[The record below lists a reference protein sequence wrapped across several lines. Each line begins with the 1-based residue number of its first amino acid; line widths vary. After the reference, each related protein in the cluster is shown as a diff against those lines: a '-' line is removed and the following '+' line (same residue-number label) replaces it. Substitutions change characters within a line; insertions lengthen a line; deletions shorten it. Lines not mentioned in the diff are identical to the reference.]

1 MSAMFLHT
9 YYPQSILFTVGPV
22 SIHWYGLFISLSLI
36 LCFLIAQKLCKVYKL
51 SADKL
56 YDLIFYLI
64 LFGIFGARV
73 WHVLSEFNYYQQNP
87 VDIFKIWQGG
97 LAIHGAL
104 IAGILVIYF
113 FKKINRLLL
122 LDIFAPLVALGLAL
136 GRWGNY
142 FNQELYGRPTDLPW
156 GIPINL
162 FNRLPDYQSFE
173 FFQPIFLYESLWCLL
188 LFGLLIY
195 FHNLRFRK
203 SPVQKSIVTLLH
215 CYIVKNYGA
224 IFFIFLILYSL
235 ERFLIGFLRVDPQA
249 SWFALRLDQWVSL
262 LLIIIPVVLF
272 IFLRKKQKIC

>member
-1 MSAMFLHT
+1 
-9 YYPQSILFTVGPV
+9 
-22 SIHWYGLFISLSLI
+22 
-36 LCFLIAQKLCKVYKL
+36 
-51 SADKL
+51 
-56 YDLIFYLI
+56 
-64 LFGIFGARV
+64 
-73 WHVLSEFNYYQQNP
+73 YYQQNP